1 MVISC
6 ILQQEFLVTSES
18 AGLASERGQNNRRK
32 TGIKPQRK
40 LVKGVRIPVGKLEL
54 NTKGSW

>member
-18 AGLASERGQNNRRK
+18 PGLAGERGLKNRRK
-32 TGIKPQRK
+32 NGIKPQRK
-40 LVKGVRIPVGKLEL
+40 LVKEARIPV
-54 NTKGSW
+54 